1 MKVVQHLSL
10 IFLQLDLSLGIVLMI
25 RPVIVSP
32 NATFSRIISTL
43 QSPQIEGAS
52 VDRLLFIAWD
62 IRERRLG
69 KYRRPSSISSASGSG
84 GGSVGDWKSRL
95 GAAVTATAAGPTAT
109 SLKARWFGS
118 GSSSPEKKEERRFS
132 QHASEY
138 DLDDSISQADSDT
151 STSTVPML
159 FASRGQTIGSGGENN
174 RRISMTN
181 TLGLEQVD
189 GRFLPPPPQVMDHR
203 EKFGEMNLPPPP
215 SIDEVDE
222 EQFSSDDENVG
233 AAFRAKVASSWGGW
247 KNSIARLASSD
258 TAASISKTTTNL
270 SLAASLQAASISQ
283 SASQL
288 TSSDAAASLSKATT
302 NLTIQAQML
311 RDRVAEETPE
321 RLARIKENVTAASGR
336 FMAPT
341 GSEAGTGG
349 PRRPGSPVIEPF
361 TPPRWGDSPGMGRR
375 PVSPAPF
382 GTGDSFTLSGGPKP
396 LILSSAA
403 RRASS
408 ADGSQETLSPPASKR
423 NSIGW
428 MRSPSPSPANTFKD
442 LPTHSTP
449 SSNSNTLPSHPNFPE
464 PSSINSNSRV
474 QASSFRSPST
484 APTPLGL
491 KALEDHPV
499 FPEPLVVAGDGSPKV
514 RRVLPRRQEIEEDG
528 RSSSSSSP
536 SAVPSAGGRG
546 WSLSDAPTPILTP
559 SRSTELD
566 IVNKES
572 ASLTS
577 ASIRPSPA
585 LPPLPFTSPLTTR
598 SPSSFSAHED
608 LSEIHITR
616 SNNSS
621 QRSSRRSV
629 QLEDT
634 VLKTSSS
641 PTSDHKPTRQSSS
654 ASTESQ
660 VRADAPQRSKVLRKA
675 PARKRTSRQA
685 ESMGDIP
692 GLTSSNSG
700 RVPSVEEGSIREVK
714 SDRDGQLSDN
724 GNEVEDILD
733 SYS

>member
-1 MKVVQHLSL
+1 MV
-10 IFLQLDLSLGIVLMI
+10 

-32 NATFSRIISTL
+32 NATFSRIVSTL

-69 KYRRPSSISSASGSG
+69 KSRRPSSISSASGSG

-159 FASRGQTIGSGGENN
+159 FASRGQTIGNGVENN
-174 RRISMTN
+174 RRNSITN

-233 AAFRAKVASSWGGW
+233 AVFRAKVASSWGGW

-311 RDRVAEETPE
+311 RERVTEETPE
-321 RLARIKENVTAASGR
+321 RLARIKENVSAASGR
-336 FMAPT
+336 FMAST
-341 GSEAGTGG
+341 GSESGTGG
-349 PRRPGSPVIEPF
+349 LRRPGSPVAEPF

-382 GTGDSFTLSGGPKP
+382 GTGDSFSLSGGPKP

-403 RRASS
+403 RRASIAS
-408 ADGSQETLSPPASKR
+408 SSDGNQESLSPPTSKR
-423 NSIGW
+423 NSISW
-428 MRSPSPSPANTFKD
+428 MRSPSPSSTGIYKD
-442 LPTHSTP
+442 LPSHSTP
-449 SSNSNTLPSHPNFPE
+449 TLASNNLPSHPNFPE

-499 FPEPLVVAGDGSPKV
+499 FPEPSIVAGDGSPQV

-528 RSSSSSSP
+528 RSSNSSGP

-546 WSLSDAPTPILTP
+546 WSLSDAPTPKFTP
-559 SRSTELD
+559 TKLAGLD
-566 IVNKES
+566 TGNKES
-572 ASLTS
+572 SSLPS
-577 ASIRPSPA
+577 ASVGPSPA
-585 LPPLPFTSPLTTR
+585 LPPLPFTSPLTAR
-598 SPSSFSAHED
+598 SPSSFSVQED
-608 LSEIHITR
+608 TSETHITR

-629 QLEDT
+629 QLEDI
-634 VLKTSSS
+634 VLETSSS
-641 PTSDHKPTRQSSS
+641 PTSDHRPTRQSST

-660 VRADAPQRSKVLRKA
+660 VRVDAPQRSKVLRKA

-685 ESMGDIP
+685 ESMSDIP

-700 RVPSVEEGSIREVK
+700 RVSSVDEGSIREVK
-714 SDRDGQLSDN
+714 SDRDSQLSEN